1 MMTLQKINI
10 EKLFVS
16 LDETSSGL
24 LKLVSWLDDDSFN
37 TVPFKNSWTAAQVTV
52 HVIKSN
58 LAITKALYIDG
69 KIIERAPD
77 ERVDELKD
85 LFLDFILKMRSPEF
99 ILPRDDW
106 YIKAEIIKDFMQSI
120 RQLKE
125 ESNHINLYEAISH
138 PAFGEITKL
147 ELLYFVLFH
156 TQRHIYQLQNIL
168 SHLDYK
174 NKSKITY
181 EYSNHQQKR

>member
-99 ILPRDDW
+99 ILPRNDW
-106 YIKAEIIKDFMQSI
+106 YIKAEIIKA
-120 RQLKE
+120 KTE
-125 ESNHINLYEAISH
+125 PGAG
-138 PAFGEITKL
+138 GE
-147 ELLYFVLFH
+147 
-156 TQRHIYQLQNIL
+156 IYQLQNIL

-174 NKSKITY
+174 NKSKLTY